1 MIKTFIKGHSTFRC
15 EMCDKLTRKT
25 MNDNVN
31 DCYCVECIKKM
42 EKENEE
48 MDNRNNGRPSDKK
61 CTICGSPCV
70 WIMTEERIEVLQ
82 CTKHKNHQS
91 IFGFIV

>member
-1 MIKTFIKGHSTFRC
+1 
-15 EMCDKLTRKT
+15 
-25 MNDNVN
+25 
-31 DCYCVECIKKM
+31 M